1 MVGTMKMVSIFS
13 LSISAQ
19 KFLRLEARHQHQRAA
34 ETAGAQAERVRRGMI
49 ERPRQQRAGA
59 RLEAVDHRRA
69 CASPQA
75 VCSGVGAL
83 RRTPL
88 GWPVV
93 PEV

>member
-13 LSISAQ
+13 RIDHPQ
-19 KFLRLEARHQHQRAA
+19 EFFGVEARHQHQRAA
-34 ETAGAQAERVRRGMI
+34 EAAGAQAERVRRGVI
-49 ERPRQQRAGA
+49 ERPGQQRAGA
-59 RLEAVDHRRA
+59 RLEAIDHRAHGVRA
-69 CASPQA
+69 LAT
-75 VCSGVGAL
+75 CSGVGAL